1 MNDSASGAQRPTSR
15 DVDIF
20 GMCHVGLVREKNQDH
35 FLVATLHKAMQVH
48 QTTLPHDGLG
58 SLVSG
63 ARGYVFLVADGV
75 GSNPWGEEASGS
87 ALRAIADYVIH
98 GMDAE
103 ARPDPDPDHD
113 RRVVERLRRS
123 VEHGHKAL
131 RDAGE
136 AEGKRGMATT
146 LTMVTI
152 YWPRAYVVH
161 VGDSRGYRLR
171 RGELTQVT
179 HDQTMAQ
186 AMVDAGALTPAA
198 AEQSRLK
205 HVLWSAL
212 GGREAQPEVT
222 LLDAEWEDVMLLCTD
237 GLTKHVSDEEIRA
250 QLLLPVSAESSCRAL
265 VDLALSRGGS
275 DNVTVVIG
283 RLRGPRPT

>member
-1 MNDSASGAQRPTSR
+1 MPESVPHSQRPR
-15 DVDIF
+15 REDVDIF
-20 GMCHVGLVREKNQDH
+20 GMCHLGLVRQVNQDH
-35 FLVATLHKAMQVH
+35 FLVASLHKSMQLH
-48 QTTLPHDGLG
+48 QTTLPNDGLG

-75 GSNPWGEEASGS
+75 GSTPWGEQASGS

-98 GMDAE
+98 GMDVE
-103 ARPDPDPDHD
+103 AIPDEDHD
-113 RRVVERLRRS
+113 HRMVDRLRRS
-123 VEHGHKAL
+123 VEHGHQAIK
-131 RDAGE
+131 DAGE

-152 YWPRAYVVH
+152 HWPRAYVIH

-171 RGELTQVT
+171 QGVLTQVT
-179 HDQTMAQ
+179 KDQTMAQ

-205 HVLWSAL
+205 HILWSAL
-212 GGREAQPEVT
+212 GGKEATPEVST
-222 LLDAEWEDVMLLCTD
+222 LDCEWEDVMLLCSD
-237 GLTKHVSDEEIRA
+237 GLTKHVSDDEIR
-250 QLLLPVSAESSCRAL
+250 QELLKSTSAETSCHAL
-265 VDLALSRGGS
+265 IDMALSRGGS

-283 RLRGPRPT
+283 RLRGPRPA

>member
-1 MNDSASGAQRPTSR
+1 MPDAVPNPHRPTSK

-20 GMCHVGLVREKNQDH
+20 GMCHLGLVRTQNQDH
-35 FLVATLHKAMQVH
+35 FLVASLHKSMQLH

-58 SLVSG
+58 SLISG

-75 GSNPWGEEASGS
+75 GSTPWGEQASGS

-98 GMDAE
+98 GMDLE
-103 ARPDPDPDHD
+103 ASPDSDQEHRLVD
-113 RRVVERLRRS
+113 RLRRS
-123 VEHGHKAL
+123 VEAGHQAIK
-131 RDAGE
+131 DAGE

-152 YWPRAYVVH
+152 YWPRAYVIH
-161 VGDSRGYRLR
+161 VGDSRAYRLR
-171 RGELTQVT
+171 QGVLTQVT
-179 HDQTMAQ
+179 KDQTMAQ
-186 AMVDAGALTPAA
+186 AMVDAGALTRSA

-212 GGREAQPEVT
+212 GGREALPEVT
-222 LLDAEWEDVMLLCTD
+222 TLDTEWEDVMLLCSD
-237 GLTKHVSDEEIRA
+237 GLTKHVADDEIRA
-250 QLLLPVSAESSCRAL
+250 ELLASESAEASCHAL

-275 DNVTVVIG
+275 DNITVVIG
-283 RLRGPRPT
+283 RLRGPRPA

>member
-1 MNDSASGAQRPTSR
+1 MTDTDPNLQRPKR
-15 DVDIF
+15 KDVDIF
-20 GMCHVGLVREKNQDH
+20 GMCHLGLVRKQNQDH
-35 FLVATLHKAMQVH
+35 FLVASLHKSMQLH
-48 QTTLPHDGLG
+48 QTTLPNEGLG

-75 GSNPWGEEASGS
+75 GSTPWGEQASGS

-98 GMDAE
+98 GMDLE
-103 ARPDPDPDHD
+103 ALPDSDHEH
-113 RRVVERLRRS
+113 RVVDRLRRS
-123 VEHGHKAL
+123 VEHGHQAIK
-131 RDAGE
+131 DAGE

-152 YWPRAYVVH
+152 YWPRAYVIH
-161 VGDSRGYRLR
+161 VGDSRAYRLR
-171 RGELTQVT
+171 KGVLTQVT
-179 HDQTMAQ
+179 KDQTMAQ
-186 AMVDAGALTPAA
+186 AMVDAGALTQAA

-212 GGREAQPEVT
+212 GGKEALPEVT
-222 LLDAEWEDVMLLCTD
+222 MLDCEWEDVMLLCSD
-237 GLTKHVSDEEIRA
+237 GLTKHVSDDEIRDH
-250 QLLLPVSAESSCRAL
+250 LLRGESAEVSCHAL

-283 RLRGPRPT
+283 RLRGPRPA

>member
-1 MNDSASGAQRPTSR
+1 MPDAVPSPQRPTR
-15 DVDIF
+15 KDVDIF
-20 GMCHVGLVREKNQDH
+20 GMCHLGLVREQNQDH
-35 FLVATLHKAMQVH
+35 FLVASLHKSIQLL

-75 GSNPWGEEASGS
+75 GSTPWGEQASGA

-98 GMDAE
+98 GMDLE
-103 ARPDPDPDHD
+103 ALPDTDQEH
-113 RRVVERLRRS
+113 RVVDRLRRS
-123 VEHGHKAL
+123 VEHGHQAIK
-131 RDAGE
+131 DAGE

-161 VGDSRGYRLR
+161 VGDSRAYRLR
-171 RGELTQVT
+171 KGVLTQVT
-179 HDQTMAQ
+179 KDQTMAQ
-186 AMVDAGALTPAA
+186 AMVDAGALTQAA

-212 GGREAQPEVT
+212 GGKEALPEVT
-222 LLDAEWEDVMLLCTD
+222 TLDIEWEDVMLLCSD
-237 GLTKHVSDEEIRA
+237 GLTKHVSDEEIRD
-250 QLLLPVSAESSCRAL
+250 QLLQTESTEVCCHAL

-275 DNVTVVIG
+275 DNITVVIG
-283 RLRGPRPT
+283 RLRGPRPA

>member
-1 MNDSASGAQRPTSR
+1 MPATDPGQLRPQRK

-20 GMCHVGLVREKNQDH
+20 GMCHQGLVRKQNQDH
-35 FLVATLHKAMQVH
+35 FLVASLHKSIQLQ

-75 GSNPWGEEASGS
+75 GSTPWGEQASGS

-98 GMDAE
+98 GMDSEEPTE
-103 ARPDPDPDHD
+103 ADHEH
-113 RRVVERLRRS
+113 RVVERLRRS
-123 VEHGHKAL
+123 VERGHQAL

-152 YWPRAYVVH
+152 YWPRAYVIH
-161 VGDSRGYRLR
+161 VGDSRAYRLR
-171 RGELTQVT
+171 EGVLTQVT
-179 HDQTMAQ
+179 KDQTMAQ
-186 AMVDAGALTPAA
+186 AMVDAGALTRSA
-198 AEQSRLK
+198 AEHSRLK

-212 GGREAQPEVT
+212 GGKEAAPEVT
-222 LLDAEWEDVMLLCTD
+222 TLDIEWEDVMLLCSD
-237 GLTKHVSDEEIRA
+237 GLTKHVSDEEIREH
-250 QLLLPVSAESSCRAL
+250 LLRGDTAEASCRAL
-265 VDLALSRGGS
+265 VELALSRGGS

-283 RLRGPRPT
+283 RLRGPRPA

>member
-1 MNDSASGAQRPTSR
+1 MADAVPSPQRPTR
-15 DVDIF
+15 KDVDIF
-20 GMCHVGLVREKNQDH
+20 GMCHVGLVREQNQDH
-35 FLVATLHKAMQVH
+35 FLVASLHKSMQLH

-75 GSNPWGEEASGS
+75 GSTPWGAQASGS
-87 ALRAIADYVIH
+87 ALRAIADYVIR
-98 GMDAE
+98 GMDLE
-103 ARPDPDPDHD
+103 AFPGADHEQL
-113 RRVVERLRRS
+113 VVDRLRRS
-123 VEHGHKAL
+123 VEVGHQAI

-152 YWPRAYVVH
+152 YWPRAYVIH
-161 VGDSRGYRLR
+161 VGDSRAYRLR
-171 RGELTQVT
+171 GGMLTQVT
-179 HDQTMAQ
+179 KDQTMAQ
-186 AMVDAGALTPAA
+186 AMVDAGALTRSA

-212 GGREAQPEVT
+212 GGKEALPEVT
-222 LLDAEWEDVMLLCTD
+222 TLDTEWEDVMLLCSD
-237 GLTKHVSDEEIRA
+237 GLTKHVSDEEIRSE
-250 QLLLPVSAESSCRAL
+250 LLKSASAEVSCQAL

-275 DNVTVVIG
+275 DNITVVIG
-283 RLRGPRPT
+283 RLRGPKPA

>member
-1 MNDSASGAQRPTSR
+1 MPDSVPHPHHPTR
-15 DVDIF
+15 QDVDIF
-20 GMCHVGLVREKNQDH
+20 GMCHLGLVRKVNQDH
-35 FLVATLHKAMQVH
+35 FLVASLHKSMQLH
-48 QTTLPHDGLG
+48 QTTLPNDGLG

-75 GSNPWGEEASGS
+75 GSTPWGEQASGS

-98 GMDAE
+98 GMDVE
-103 ARPDPDPDHD
+103 AMPDEDHD
-113 RRVVERLRRS
+113 HRVVDRLRRS
-123 VEHGHKAL
+123 VEHGHQAIK
-131 RDAGE
+131 DAGE

-152 YWPRAYVVH
+152 HWPRAYVIH

-171 RGELTQVT
+171 QGVLTQVT
-179 HDQTMAQ
+179 KDQTMAQ

-205 HVLWSAL
+205 HILWSAL
-212 GGREAQPEVT
+212 GGKEATPEVST
-222 LLDAEWEDVMLLCTD
+222 LDCEWEDVMLLCSD
-237 GLTKHVSDEEIRA
+237 GLTKHVSDEEIR
-250 QLLLPVSAESSCRAL
+250 QELLRSTSAEQSCHAL
-265 VDLALSRGGS
+265 IDLALSRGGS

-283 RLRGPRPT
+283 RLRGPRPA

>member
-1 MNDSASGAQRPTSR
+1 MPDSGAHPQHPKRQ

-20 GMCHVGLVREKNQDH
+20 GMCHLGLVRKVNQDH
-35 FLVATLHKAMQVH
+35 FLVASLHKSMQLH
-48 QTTLPHDGLG
+48 QTTLPNEGLG

-75 GSNPWGEEASGS
+75 GSTPWGEQASGS

-98 GMDAE
+98 GMDVE
-103 ARPDPDPDHD
+103 AMPDEDHD
-113 RRVVERLRRS
+113 HRVADRLRRS
-123 VEHGHKAL
+123 VEHGHQAIK
-131 RDAGE
+131 DAGE

-152 YWPRAYVVH
+152 HWPRAYVVH

-171 RGELTQVT
+171 QGVLTQVT
-179 HDQTMAQ
+179 KDQTMAQ
-186 AMVDAGALTPAA
+186 AMIDAGALTPAA

-205 HVLWSAL
+205 HILWSAL
-212 GGREAQPEVT
+212 GGKEATPEVST
-222 LLDAEWEDVMLLCTD
+222 LDCQWEDVMLLCSD
-237 GLTKHVSDEEIRA
+237 GLTKHVSDQEIR
-250 QLLLPVSAESSCRAL
+250 QELLQSTSAERSCHAL
-265 VDLALSRGGS
+265 IDLALSRGGS

-283 RLRGPRPT
+283 RLRGPRPA

>member
-1 MNDSASGAQRPTSR
+1 MTDAASGPQRPTHR

-20 GMCHVGLVREKNQDH
+20 GMCHVGLVRTQNQDH

-48 QTTLPHDGLG
+48 QTTLPRGGLG
-58 SLVSG
+58 PLVSG

-75 GSNPWGEEASGS
+75 GSTPWGEEASGS

-98 GMDAE
+98 GMDAD
-103 ARPDPDPDHD
+103 ARPDPDQDH
-113 RRVVERLRRS
+113 RMIERLRRS
-123 VEHGHKAL
+123 VEHGHQAL
-131 RDAGE
+131 RHAGE
-136 AEGKRGMATT
+136 SEGKRGMATT

-171 RGELTQVT
+171 GGELTQVT
-179 HDQTMAQ
+179 RDQTMAQ
-186 AMVDAGALTPAA
+186 AMIDAGALTPQA

-212 GGREAQPEVT
+212 GGREATPQVAT
-222 LLDAEWEDVMLLCTD
+222 LDIEWGDVMLLCTD

-250 QLLLPVSAESSCRAL
+250 QLQRPASAEESCHAL
-265 VDLALSRGGS
+265 IDLALSRGGT

-283 RLRGPRPT
+283 RLRDPRIT

>member
-1 MNDSASGAQRPTSR
+1 MSEAGSNPQRPTR
-15 DVDIF
+15 KDVDIF
-20 GMCHVGLVREKNQDH
+20 GMCHVGLVRDQNQDH
-35 FLVATLHKAMQVH
+35 FLVASLHKSMQLH
-48 QTTLPHDGLG
+48 QTTLPHEGLG

-75 GSNPWGEEASGS
+75 GSTPWGEQASGS

-98 GMDAE
+98 GMDLE
-103 ARPDPDPDHD
+103 AAPDSDHEQ
-113 RRVVERLRRS
+113 RVVDRLRRS
-123 VEHGHKAL
+123 VELGHQAI

-152 YWPRAYVVH
+152 YWPRAYVIH
-161 VGDSRGYRLR
+161 VGDSRAYRLR
-171 RGELTQVT
+171 KGLLTQVT
-179 HDQTMAQ
+179 KDQTMAQ
-186 AMVDAGALTPAA
+186 AMVDAGALTQAA

-212 GGREAQPEVT
+212 GGKEALPEVIT
-222 LLDAEWEDVMLLCTD
+222 LDAEWEDVMLLCSD
-237 GLTKHVSDEEIRA
+237 GLTKHVSDDEIRD
-250 QLLLPVSAESSCRAL
+250 QLMKSESAEVSCHAL
-265 VDLALSRGGS
+265 IDLVLARGGS

-283 RLRGPRPT
+283 RLRGHRPA

>member
-1 MNDSASGAQRPTSR
+1 MPDSGSQPHHPTR
-15 DVDIF
+15 QDVDIF
-20 GMCHVGLVREKNQDH
+20 GMCHLGLVRKVNQDH
-35 FLVATLHKAMQVH
+35 FLVASLHKSLQLH
-48 QTTLPHDGLG
+48 QTTLPNEGIG

-75 GSNPWGEEASGS
+75 GSTPWGEQASGS
-87 ALRAIADYVIH
+87 ALRAIADFVIH
-98 GMDAE
+98 GMDVEVHA
-103 ARPDPDPDHD
+103 DVDHD
-113 RRVVERLRRS
+113 HRVVDRLRRS
-123 VEHGHKAL
+123 AEHGHQAIK
-131 RDAGE
+131 DAGE

-152 YWPRAYVVH
+152 HWPRAYVIH

-171 RGELTQVT
+171 QGVLTQVT
-179 HDQTMAQ
+179 KDQTMAQ

-205 HVLWSAL
+205 HILWSAL
-212 GGREAQPEVT
+212 GGKEATPEVST
-222 LLDAEWEDVMLLCTD
+222 LDCEWEDVMLLCSD
-237 GLTKHVSDEEIRA
+237 GLTKHVSDEEIREE
-250 QLLLPVSAESSCRAL
+250 LLKSTSAEASCHAL
-265 VDLALSRGGS
+265 IDLALSRGGS

>member
-1 MNDSASGAQRPTSR
+1 MPDPGSHQQRPKR
-15 DVDIF
+15 QDVDIF
-20 GMCHVGLVREKNQDH
+20 GMCHLGLVRKVNQDH
-35 FLVATLHKAMQVH
+35 FLVASLHKSMQLH
-48 QTTLPHDGLG
+48 QTTLPHEGMG

-75 GSNPWGEEASGS
+75 GSTPWGEQASGS

-98 GMDAE
+98 GMDVE
-103 ARPDPDPDHD
+103 ALPDEDHD
-113 RRVVERLRRS
+113 HRVVDRLRRS
-123 VEHGHKAL
+123 VEHGHQAIK
-131 RDAGE
+131 DAGE

-152 YWPRAYVVH
+152 HWPRAYVIH

-171 RGELTQVT
+171 QGILTQVT
-179 HDQTMAQ
+179 KDQTMAQ

-205 HVLWSAL
+205 HILWSAL
-212 GGREAQPEVT
+212 GGKEATPEVST
-222 LLDAEWEDVMLLCTD
+222 LDCEWEDVMLLCSD
-237 GLTKHVSDEEIRA
+237 GLTKHVSDEEIREE
-250 QLLLPVSAESSCRAL
+250 LLKAASAEQSCHAL
-265 VDLALSRGGS
+265 IDLALSRGGS

-283 RLRGPRPT
+283 RLRGPRPA

>member
-1 MNDSASGAQRPTSR
+1 MPGTDPGVLRPQRK

-20 GMCHVGLVREKNQDH
+20 GMCHQGLVRKQNQDH
-35 FLVATLHKAMQVH
+35 FLVASLHKSIQLH

-75 GSNPWGEEASGS
+75 GSTPWGEQASGS

-98 GMDAE
+98 GMDSGEVDE
-103 ARPDPDPDHD
+103 ADHEQ
-113 RRVVERLRRS
+113 RVVDRLRRS
-123 VEHGHKAL
+123 VERGHQAL
-131 RDAGE
+131 REAGE

-152 YWPRAYVVH
+152 YWPRAYVIH

-171 RGELTQVT
+171 GGVLTQVT
-179 HDQTMAQ
+179 KDQTMAQ
-186 AMVDAGALTPAA
+186 AMVDAGALTRSA
-198 AEQSRLK
+198 AEHSRLK

-212 GGREAQPEVT
+212 GGKEAAPEVT
-222 LLDAEWEDVMLLCTD
+222 TLDIEWEDVMLLCSD
-237 GLTKHVSDEEIRA
+237 GLTKHVSDEEIREH
-250 QLLLPVSAESSCRAL
+250 LLRGESAEASCQAL

-283 RLRGPRPT
+283 RLRGPRPG